1 MTVKNVITL
10 TCISIT
16 LALTACS
23 SDSDSDT
30 DEMTQIS
37 STDNINGTGDTTPPS
52 GSNDNN
58 DTTTMSESSALEG
71 SWEKGCALDMEL
83 AEITE
88 TEVYRKLVVNFSG
101 GTTGDFSSTFSAHDS
116 ATCAEP
122 AIADDSGTITGTY
135 IIGDEVTSND
145 GLLVTEV
152 DLMRDAITPLGQET
166 ISPVVD
172 QPLTLDIFLI
182 NEQNLYFGV
191 IDDPDA
197 IPPVRAT
204 AIDFDEL
211 FVRQ

>member
-1 MTVKNVITL
+1 MTIRNVLTL
-10 TCISIT
+10 TCVSIT

-23 SDSDSDT
+23 SDSDRDSD
-30 DEMTQIS
+30 EITQIS
-37 STDNINGTGDTTPPS
+37 GTDDINGTDDTTPTS
-52 GSNDNN
+52 GTN
-58 DTTTMSESSALEG
+58 DTTTMPASSALEG

-83 AEITE
+83 ADITQ
-88 TEVYRKLVVNFSG
+88 VQIYRKVVVNFSG
-101 GTTGDFSSTFSAHDS
+101 GTTGDFSSTFSAHES

-135 IIGDEVTSND
+135 IVGDEVTSND
-145 GLLVTEV
+145 GLLVTEL

-172 QPLTLDIFLI
+172 QPLALDIFLI

-197 IPPVRAT
+197 TPPVRAT

>member
-1 MTVKNVITL
+1 MTVKNVLTL
-10 TCISIT
+10 TCVSIT

-37 STDNINGTGDTTPPS
+37 DTDSINGTDDTTATS
-52 GSNDNN
+52 GTN
-58 DTTTMSESSALEG
+58 DTTTMSASSALEG
-71 SWEKGCALDMEL
+71 FWENDCALDMEL
-83 AEITE
+83 AELTE
-88 TEVYRKLVVNFSG
+88 IEVYRKVVVNFSG
-101 GTTGDFSSTFSAHDS
+101 GTTGNFSSTFSAHES
-116 ATCAEP
+116 AICAEP

-135 IIGDEVTSND
+135 IVGDEVTSND
-145 GLLVTEV
+145 GLLVTEL

-172 QPLTLDIFLI
+172 QPLALGIFLI

-197 IPPVRAT
+197 TPPVRAT
-204 AIDFDEL
+204 AIDFDKP
-211 FVRQ
+211 FTRQ